1 MECTLK
7 GVLVGTLQYINF
19 NKETMTMLNF
29 TYKKPKELISKG
41 NPKLLKGLKR
51 GWLDEG
57 WCGAQSDVSVAYG
70 GIEMCANKSPRCNDL
85 CIFKQG
91 RGRFSNVQISRIRK
105 SIYFAQEKAELYR

>member
-1 MECTLK
+1 
-7 GVLVGTLQYINF
+7 
-19 NKETMTMLNF
+19 MTVLNF

-57 WCGAQSDVSVAYG
+57 WCGSQSDVSVAYG

-105 SIYFAQEKAELYR
+105 TIYFAQEKVEFMERLSTEISKEKHMQKERLVLCF